1 MGPDDDHRWGTRPLR
16 RFAHSWVLVKR
27 SWSAT
32 IPVTRMTNI
41 TPMTPAMSG
50 TEEADSRRKPRPTV
64 AKMSSA
70 PMSDRQAKDH
80 PTFAAEMRCG
90 RAAGTVTRRIRSIP
104 SDPMLRAARRYRGG
118 TVRNASANAMLTPNT
133 EPTIVTKSK
142 VVSDNPNQMMARGTH
157 AIDGKVW
164 NPRIYGWMPFPKV
177 ANRTMK
183 NARRAVAIHLDPAG
197 RRVLEARDQAE

>member
-1 MGPDDDHRWGTRPLR
+1 MGPDEDHRWGTRPLR

-27 SWSAT
+27 SWSTT
-32 IPVTRMTNI
+32 IPVTRTTNI

-80 PTFAAEMRCG
+80 PTFAAEIRCG

-118 TVRNASANAMLTPNT
+118 TVRNASANAMLTTYT
-133 EPTIVTKSK
+133 EPTIVPKSH
-142 VVSDNPNQMMARGTH
+142 VVSRHPNQMMARGTQ
-157 AIDGKVW
+157 AINGQVW
-164 NPRIYGWMPFPKV
+164 DTGM
-177 ANRTMK
+177 
-183 NARRAVAIHLDPAG
+183 
-197 RRVLEARDQAE
+197 

>member
-1 MGPDDDHRWGTRPLR
+1 
-16 RFAHSWVLVKR
+16 
-27 SWSAT
+27 
-32 IPVTRMTNI
+32 MTNI

-118 TVRNASANAMLTPNT
+118 TVRNASECDADPEHRADDRHEAQGGLRQP
-133 EPTIVTKSK
+133 EP
-142 VVSDNPNQMMARGTH
+142 D
-157 AIDGKVW
+157 DGEGH
-164 NPRIYGWMPFPKV
+164 PRD
-177 ANRTMK
+177 
-183 NARRAVAIHLDPAG
+183 RREG
-197 RRVLEARDQAE
+197 LEPED